1 VPASGHVK
9 VGRSILEK
17 VVKEGHGDQGG
28 DEAKESF
35 QSYSRLI
42 SALELEVVLTS
53 GSTLYRVMI
62 FSSTTY

>member
-1 VPASGHVK
+1 MPASGHVK
-9 VGRSILEK
+9 VRRLILEK
-17 VVKEGHGDQGG
+17 VVEEWHGDKGG

-35 QSYSRLI
+35 QSYSRLT
-42 SALELEVVLTS
+42 SALGLASVLTR